1 MSVINEHPL
10 AASPAFVPFPSPPL
24 SLSDR
29 QADLNAF
36 EADPAYRGGFLAS
49 SLSRNEEADPL
60 LLKSKIQSDEHLTE
74 LRSRRKGGKVLDSF
88 YTRQND
94 HITSLLK
101 PMDKHIQEAAEEED
115 ANRLPV
121 SLLNFKSP
129 SPGATRSWSAHVR
142 AVAAGSK
149 FMLYYLQATPT
160 NSGLRSTCCD
170 VQIKIAIYGSFICN
184 CVLAILQVYAA
195 ISSLS
200 LSFFATMI
208 DSVFDPMANLV
219 LLYCHRTAAKVDLV
233 KYPSGGS
240 KFETIGDITYS
251 AVMGAVSVVLV
262 AFSVQ
267 DLAKGESDKSIHVP
281 AIIAVGIAFVTKLAL
296 FLYCYSLQSK
306 NSQVRVLWEDHR
318 NDLFINGF
326 GLFTNAAGAKI
337 AWWIDPSGALVIS
350 FMLILVWGRTIYKLF
365 SYLAGVAAPI
375 KFQQLVI
382 YKAMTFAHGIEMID
396 SCVVYHAGPNYIVEV
411 DIVMSSETPLWKA
424 HDISQ
429 ALQDKLEEL
438 PKVDRA
444 FVHVDHETS
453 HKPVSVQRLL
463 GKSFLRR

>member
-1 MSVINEHPL
+1 
-10 AASPAFVPFPSPPL
+10 
-24 SLSDR
+24 
-29 QADLNAF
+29 
-36 EADPAYRGGFLAS
+36 
-49 SLSRNEEADPL
+49 
-60 LLKSKIQSDEHLTE
+60 
-74 LRSRRKGGKVLDSF
+74 
-88 YTRQND
+88 
-94 HITSLLK
+94 
-101 PMDKHIQEAAEEED
+101 
-115 ANRLPV
+115 
-121 SLLNFKSP
+121 
-129 SPGATRSWSAHVR
+129 
-142 AVAAGSK
+142 
-149 FMLYYLQATPT
+149 MLYYLQATPT
-160 NSGLRSTCCD
+160 NSGLRSTCD

-219 LLYCHRTAAKVDLV
+219 LLYCHRAAAKVDLV

-350 FMLILVWGRTIYKLF
+350 FVLILVWGRTIYKLF

-375 KFQQLVI
+375 EFQQLVI

-453 HKPVSVQRLL
+453 HKPEHR
-463 GKSFLRR
+463 KRI

>member
-1 MSVINEHPL
+1 MSVIEEHPL
-10 AASPAFVPFPSPPL
+10 APSPVPFPSPPL
-24 SLSDR
+24 SPSDR

-74 LRSRRKGGKVLDSF
+74 IRRRRKGGKLLDSF

-115 ANRLPV
+115 ANRLP
-121 SLLNFKSP
+121 
-129 SPGATRSWSAHVR
+129 
-142 AVAAGSK
+142 
-149 FMLYYLQATPT
+149 
-160 NSGLRSTCCD
+160 
-170 VQIKIAIYGSFICN
+170 IKIAIYGSFICN
-184 CVLAILQVYAA
+184 CVLAILQLYAA

-208 DSVFDPMANLV
+208 DSVFDPMANFV

-267 DLAKGESDKSIHVP
+267 DLAKGSSEKSIHSP
-281 AIIAVGIAFVTKLAL
+281 AIVAVGIAFVTKLTL

-350 FMLILVWGRTIYKLF
+350 FVLIFVWGRTIYKHF

-375 KFQQLVI
+375 EFQQLVI
-382 YKAMTFAHGIEMID
+382 YKAMTFAHGIEKID
-396 SCVVYHAGPNYIVEV
+396 SCVAYHAGPDYIVEV
-411 DIVMSSETPLWKA
+411 DIVMSSGTPLWKA

-453 HKPVSVQRLL
+453 HKPEHR
-463 GKSFLRR
+463 KRI